1 YRIYKRLVSV
11 DTTFAETY
19 YGMGLC
25 EVNMPDKRERSV
37 ERFEVAARHGSVEG
51 IYQLARARHGQER
64 FSEAITLF
72 EQYRHETG
80 REVPNAEVD
89 RLIEIAQNARSL
101 TSDPKRLRIRNLG
114 AAINSPAHD
123 YCPLVTADGSRM
135 YFTSRRPGTMGG
147 LKDESGQYYE
157 DIYGSTRT
165 DEVWGRAMNIQA
177 PVNTS
182 MQDATVGLS
191 TDGNE
196 MIIYRASD
204 LVPNGDLFITQ
215 RTQGVWATPERMT
228 EHIYSKADE
237 PRATISPAGT
247 EIYLPSDRAGGFG
260 GRDLCRIRRR
270 PNGQWSLPLNLGPK
284 INTAYDEDA
293 PFLHSDGTTLF
304 FSSNGHNTMGGFD
317 IFKSAL
323 LDP

>member
-1 YRIYKRLVSV
+1 TTDRRPYPITMSRTQRLIPALLLAIVLAGSAEAKRGYSRVQHNIQEEARILVEAGQWAEAYRIYKRLVSV

-80 REVPNAEVD
+80 REVPNAEVG
-89 RLIEIAQNARSL
+89 RLVESAQKARHA

-182 MQDATVGLS
+182 MQ
-191 TDGNE
+191 
-196 MIIYRASD
+196 
-204 LVPNGDLFITQ
+204 
-215 RTQGVWATPERMT
+215 
-228 EHIYSKADE
+228 
-237 PRATISPAGT
+237 
-247 EIYLPSDRAGGFG
+247 
-260 GRDLCRIRRR
+260 
-270 PNGQWSLPLNLGPK
+270 
-284 INTAYDEDA
+284 
-293 PFLHSDGTTLF
+293 
-304 FSSNGHNTMGGFD
+304 
-317 IFKSAL
+317 
-323 LDP
+323 